1 MGSVGITLSN
11 STWLQFISIVTG
23 HTVSLLICSTSIDF
37 VTIHTKMLR
46 KIAIAGL
53 CVASATAFKLDE
65 QQLQK
70 RDGAHAHDHA
80 EPASSYGAP
89 APSYSEPAASY
100 GAPETG
106 YGAPSDSYGVSYG
119 GYEEETLPDL
129 TPIIVGI
136 LVLTGLSLL
145 FPTFVSLTSVRRK
158 RDADDVNPMTD
169 VVERVND
176 IYSAVV
182 QSEECME
189 RIACEIGGL
198 AADVGLTQS
207 PAVKLAGGFV
217 PSKYKAY
224 YKQFASGKDCQKIKC
239 GTFA

>member
-1 MGSVGITLSN
+1 
-11 STWLQFISIVTG
+11 
-23 HTVSLLICSTSIDF
+23 
-37 VTIHTKMLR
+37 MLK
-46 KIAIAGL
+46 KIAVAGL
-53 CVASATAFKLDE
+53 LATAANAYKLAED
-65 QQLQK
+65 QIQK
-70 RDGAHAHDHA
+70 RDGAHAHEH

-89 APSYSEPAASY
+89 SPSYSEPAASY

-145 FPTFVSLTSVRRK
+145 FPTFVSLTTVRRK
-158 RDADDVNPMTD
+158 RHAEDDVNPMTD

-189 RIACEIGGL
+189 RIACEVGGL

-207 PAVKLAGGFV
+207 PAIKLAAGFV
-217 PSKYKAY
+217 PSKYKNY
-224 YKQFASGKDCQKIKC
+224 YKQFQSGKDCHKIKC

>member
-1 MGSVGITLSN
+1 
-11 STWLQFISIVTG
+11 
-23 HTVSLLICSTSIDF
+23 
-37 VTIHTKMLR
+37 
-46 KIAIAGL
+46 
-53 CVASATAFKLDE
+53 
-65 QQLQK
+65 
-70 RDGAHAHDHA
+70 
-80 EPASSYGAP
+80 
-89 APSYSEPAASY
+89 
-100 GAPETG
+100 
-106 YGAPSDSYGVSYG
+106 
-119 GYEEETLPDL
+119 
-129 TPIIVGI
+129 
-136 LVLTGLSLL
+136 
-145 FPTFVSLTSVRRK
+145 
-158 RDADDVNPMTD
+158 MTD

>member
-1 MGSVGITLSN
+1 
-11 STWLQFISIVTG
+11 
-23 HTVSLLICSTSIDF
+23 
-37 VTIHTKMLR
+37 MLR
-46 KIAIAGL
+46 KIAVAGL
-53 CVASATAFKLDE
+53 CLATANAYKLAADE
-65 QQLQK
+65 IQK
-70 RDGAHAHDHA
+70 RDGAHAHDHGA
-80 EPASSYGAP
+80 EASAYGAP
-89 APSYSEPAASY
+89 PATYEQPAASY
-100 GAPETG
+100 DAPATG
-106 YGAPSDSYGVSYG
+106 YGTPSDSYGVSYG

-158 RDADDVNPMTD
+158 RHAEDDVNPMTD

-207 PAVKLAGGFV
+207 PAIKLAGGFV
-217 PSKYKAY
+217 PSKYKNY
-224 YKQFASGKDCQKIKC
+224 YKQFAHGKDCQKIKC

>member
-1 MGSVGITLSN
+1 
-11 STWLQFISIVTG
+11 
-23 HTVSLLICSTSIDF
+23 
-37 VTIHTKMLR
+37 MLR

-53 CVASATAFKLDE
+53 CLATTAHSATIANK
-65 QQLQK
+65 LQK
-70 RDGAHAHDHA
+70 RDGAHAHDHGSDAGYDRSASYEPPVA
-80 EPASSYGAP
+80 EYGAP
-89 APSYSEPAASY
+89 ATSYDAPA
-100 GAPETG
+100 E
-106 YGAPSDSYGVSYG
+106 SYGVSY
-119 GYEEETLPDL
+119 EEEALPDL
-129 TPIIVGI
+129 TPIIIAI
-136 LVLTGLSLL
+136 LALTGLSLL
-145 FPTFVSLTSVRRK
+145 FPEIVDLTVRRK
-158 RDADDVNPMTD
+158 KRHAIVDVNPMSD
-169 VVERVND
+169 VVGRVND

-217 PSKYKAY
+217 PSKYKNY

>member
-1 MGSVGITLSN
+1 MGAQSY
-11 STWLQFISIVTG
+11 
-23 HTVSLLICSTSIDF
+23 
-37 VTIHTKMLR
+37 
-46 KIAIAGL
+46 
-53 CVASATAFKLDE
+53 E
-65 QQLQK
+65 
-70 RDGAHAHDHA
+70 
-80 EPASSYGAP
+80 EPAASYGA
-89 APSYSEPAASY
+89 PAASY

-106 YGAPSDSYGVSYG
+106 YGAPSDSYGVSYQ
-119 GYEEETLPDL
+119 EEEALPDL

-145 FPTFVSLTSVRRK
+145 FPTFVSLSSVRRK
-158 RDADDVNPMTD
+158 RHAEDDVNPMTD

-176 IYSAVV
+176 IYSSVV
-182 QSEECME
+182 ASEECME

-207 PAVKLAGGFV
+207 PSVKLAGAFV
-217 PSKYKAY
+217 PSKYKNY

>member
-23 HTVSLLICSTSIDF
+23 HTVSLLICSTSVDS
-37 VTIHTKMLR
+37 VSIHINMLR

-53 CVASATAFKLDE
+53 CAASATAFKLEE
-65 QQLQK
+65 QQLLK
-70 RDGAHAHDHA
+70 RDGAHSHDH
-80 EPASSYGAP
+80 EPSSGYGAP
-89 APSYSEPAASY
+89 SPSYSEPA
-100 GAPETG
+100 
-106 YGAPSDSYGVSYG
+106 DSYGVSYG
-119 GYEEETLPDL
+119 GYEEESLPDL

-176 IYSAVV
+176 IYSA
-182 QSEECME
+182 
-189 RIACEIGGL
+189 
-198 AADVGLTQS
+198 
-207 PAVKLAGGFV
+207 
-217 PSKYKAY
+217 
-224 YKQFASGKDCQKIKC
+224 
-239 GTFA
+239 